1 MKLLLGFEAA
11 ARLGNFSR
19 AADELALSQSAVSH
33 QIQMLE
39 AQLGQPVFRRMGRG
53 VELTVAGKVLLSS
66 VQGALNTLRNGMG
79 RIGSYM
85 DEGLVVLVCPAPLMH
100 GWLQPRMAR
109 LLAELPGLCPL
120 LSCDETARYV
130 DEIDVD
136 LSISERPLAQAG
148 LLETPLLSDQWV
160 MVAPSALLPR
170 LAGVPVDQHHLR
182 ADLICMENAFTGEAT
197 ADVFREHLHRF
208 RKTAIYDDERLLLD
222 GALRGLGLAFLPRLL
237 AQEAITDGRLHLL
250 EGYPSVPGKTWWI
263 ARRADASRSE
273 RIGQMHDWLL
283 REGRSAGTAPSPRLN
298 VGADPAR

>member
-1 MKLLLGFEAA
+1 MKLLVGFEAA

-39 AQLGQPVFRRMGRG
+39 TQLGQPVFRRIGRG
-53 VELTVAGKVLLSS
+53 VELTVAGKILLSS
-66 VQGALNTLRNGMG
+66 VQGAINTLRNGMG

-85 DEGLVVLVCPAPLMH
+85 DEGLVVLVCPAPLLQ

-148 LLETPLLSDQWV
+148 LVETPLLSDEWV
-160 MVAPSALLPR
+160 MVAPTALLP
-170 LAGVPVDQHHLR
+170 LLEGVAVDRHHR
-182 ADLICMENAFTGEAT
+182 QVGLICMENAFTGEAT
-197 ADVFREHLHRF
+197 AGVFREHLHRF

-222 GALRGLGLAFLPRLL
+222 AALRGIGLAFLPRLL
-237 AQEAITDGRLHLL
+237 AQDAIDQGRLHLL
-250 EGYPSVPGKTWWI
+250 EGYPRVGGKTWWI
-263 ARRADASRSE
+263 SRRAGEPRSE
-273 RIGQMHDWLL
+273 RITQMHDWLL
-283 REGRSAGTAPSPRLN
+283 REGQTAVPSSVR
-298 VGADPAR
+298 

>member
-1 MKLLLGFEAA
+1 MKLLAGFEAA

-19 AADELALSQSAVSH
+19 AADELSLSQSAISH

-39 AQLGQPVFRRMGRG
+39 TQLGQPVFRRIGRG
-53 VELTVAGKVLLSS
+53 VELTVAGKILLSS
-66 VQGALNTLRNGMG
+66 VQGAINTLRNGMG

-85 DEGLVVLVCPAPLMH
+85 DEGLVVLVCPAPLLQ

-148 LLETPLLSDQWV
+148 LVETPLLSDQLV
-160 MVAPSALLPR
+160 MVAPTALLP
-170 LAGVPVDQHHLR
+170 LLDGVTVDRHHLR
-182 ADLICMENAFTGEAT
+182 VGLICMENAFTGEAT
-197 ADVFREHLHRF
+197 ASVFREHLHRF

-222 GALRGLGLAFLPRLL
+222 AALRGLGLAFLPRLL
-237 AQEAITDGRLHLL
+237 AQDAIDQGRLHLVV
-250 EGYPSVPGKTWWI
+250 GYPSVEGKTWWI
-263 ARRADASRSE
+263 SRRAGEPRSE
-273 RIGQMHDWLL
+273 RITQMHDWLL
-283 REGRSAGTAPSPRLN
+283 REGQTASDSGVR
-298 VGADPAR
+298 

>member
-1 MKLLLGFEAA
+1 MKLLAGFEAA

-19 AADELALSQSAVSH
+19 AADELSLSQSAISH

-39 AQLGQPVFRRMGRG
+39 TQLGQPVFRRIGRG
-53 VELTVAGKVLLSS
+53 VELTVAGKILLSS
-66 VQGALNTLRNGMG
+66 VQGAINTLRNGMG

-85 DEGLVVLVCPAPLMH
+85 DEGLVVLVCPAPLLQ

-136 LSISERPLAQAG
+136 LSISERALGQAG
-148 LLETPLLSDQWV
+148 LVESPLLSDQWV
-160 MVAPSALLPR
+160 MVAPTALLP
-170 LAGVPVDQHHLR
+170 LLEGVAVDQHHLQVG
-182 ADLICMENAFTGEAT
+182 LICMENAFTGEST

-222 GALRGLGLAFLPRLL
+222 AALRGLGLAFLPRLL
-237 AQEAITDGRLHLL
+237 AQDSINKGLLHLVD
-250 EGYPSVPGKTWWI
+250 GYPRVEGKTWWLS
-263 ARRADASRSE
+263 RRAGEPRSE
-273 RIGQMHDWLL
+273 RITQMHDWLL
-283 REGRSAGTAPSPRLN
+283 REGQTDL
-298 VGADPAR
+298 ARGIR

>member
-1 MKLLLGFEAA
+1 MKLLVGFEAA

-19 AADELALSQSAVSH
+19 AADELALSQSAISH

-39 AQLGQPVFRRMGRG
+39 TQLGQPVFRRIGRG
-53 VELTVAGKVLLSS
+53 VELTVAGKILLSS
-66 VQGALNTLRNGMG
+66 VQGAINTLRNGMG

-85 DEGLVVLVCPAPLMH
+85 DEGLVVLVCPAPLLQ

-148 LLETPLLSDQWV
+148 LVETALLSDQWV
-160 MVAPSALLPR
+160 MVAPTALLSR
-170 LAGVPVDQHHLR
+170 LEGVAVDRHHLKVG
-182 ADLICMENAFTGEAT
+182 LICMENAFTGEAT
-197 ADVFREHLHRF
+197 AGVFREHLHRF

-222 GALRGLGLAFLPRLL
+222 AALRGLGLAFLPRLL
-237 AQEAITDGRLHLL
+237 AQDAINQGRLCLL
-250 EGYPSVPGKTWWI
+250 EGYPSVEGKTWWI
-263 ARRADASRSE
+263 SRRAGEPRSE
-273 RIGQMHDWLL
+273 RITQMHDWLL
-283 REGRSAGTAPSPRLN
+283 REGQIVSPSTVR
-298 VGADPAR
+298 

>member
-1 MKLLLGFEAA
+1 MKLLVGFEAA

-39 AQLGQPVFRRMGRG
+39 TQLGQPVFRRIGRG
-53 VELTVAGKVLLSS
+53 VELTVAGKILLSS
-66 VQGALNTLRNGMG
+66 VQGAINTLRNGMG

-85 DEGLVVLVCPAPLMH
+85 DEGLVVLVCPAPLLQ

-109 LLAELPGLCPL
+109 LLVELPGLCPL

-148 LLETPLLSDQWV
+148 LVETPLLSDQWV
-160 MVAPSALLPR
+160 MVAPTALLPR
-170 LAGVPVDQHHLR
+170 LEGVAVDQHHR
-182 ADLICMENAFTGEAT
+182 EVGLICMENAFTGEAT

-222 GALRGLGLAFLPRLL
+222 AALRGLGLAFLPRLL
-237 AQEAITDGRLHLL
+237 AQDAIDQGRLHPL
-250 EGYPSVPGKTWWI
+250 EGYPRVTGKTWWI
-263 ARRADASRSE
+263 SRRAGEPRSE
-273 RIGQMHDWLL
+273 RITQMHHWLL
-283 REGRSAGTAPSPRLN
+283 REGQIASASAVR
-298 VGADPAR
+298 

>member
-1 MKLLLGFEAA
+1 MKLLAGFEAA

-19 AADELALSQSAVSH
+19 AADELSLSQSAISH

-39 AQLGQPVFRRMGRG
+39 TQLGQPVFRRIGRG
-53 VELTVAGKVLLSS
+53 VELTVAGKILLSS
-66 VQGALNTLRNGMG
+66 VQGAINTLRNGMG

-85 DEGLVVLVCPAPLMH
+85 DEGLVVLVCPAPLLQ

-148 LLETPLLSDQWV
+148 LVETPLLSDQLV
-160 MVAPSALLPR
+160 MVAPTALLP
-170 LAGVPVDQHHLR
+170 LLDGVTVDRHHLR
-182 ADLICMENAFTGEAT
+182 VGLICMENAFTGEAT
-197 ADVFREHLHRF
+197 ASVFREHLHRF

-222 GALRGLGLAFLPRLL
+222 AALRGLGLAFLPRLL
-237 AQEAITDGRLHLL
+237 AQDAIDQGRLHLVV
-250 EGYPSVPGKTWWI
+250 GYPSVEGKTWWI
-263 ARRADASRSE
+263 SRRAGEPRSE
-273 RIGQMHDWLL
+273 RITQMHDWLL
-283 REGRSAGTAPSPRLN
+283 REGQTASHSGVR
-298 VGADPAR
+298 

>member
-1 MKLLLGFEAA
+1 MKLLAGFEAA

-19 AADELALSQSAVSH
+19 AADELSLSQSAISH

-39 AQLGQPVFRRMGRG
+39 TQLGQPVFRRIGRG
-53 VELTVAGKVLLSS
+53 VELTVAGKILLSS
-66 VQGALNTLRNGMG
+66 VQGAINTLRNGMG

-85 DEGLVVLVCPAPLMH
+85 DEGLVVLVCPAPLLQ

-148 LLETPLLSDQWV
+148 LLETPLLSDQLV
-160 MVAPSALLPR
+160 MVAPTALLP
-170 LAGVPVDQHHLR
+170 LLDGVTVDRHHLR
-182 ADLICMENAFTGEAT
+182 VGLICMENAFTGEAT
-197 ADVFREHLHRF
+197 ASVFREHLHRF

-222 GALRGLGLAFLPRLL
+222 AALRGLGLAFLPRLL
-237 AQEAITDGRLHLL
+237 AQDAIDQGRLHLVV
-250 EGYPSVPGKTWWI
+250 GYPSVEGKTWWI
-263 ARRADASRSE
+263 SRRAGEPRSE
-273 RIGQMHDWLL
+273 RITQMHDWLL
-283 REGRSAGTAPSPRLN
+283 REGQTASDSGVR
-298 VGADPAR
+298 

>member
-1 MKLLLGFEAA
+1 MKLLVGFEAA

-19 AADELALSQSAVSH
+19 AADELALSQSAISH

-39 AQLGQPVFRRMGRG
+39 TQLGQPVFRRIGRG
-53 VELTVAGKVLLSS
+53 VELTVAGKILLSS
-66 VQGALNTLRNGMG
+66 VQGAINTLRNGMG

-85 DEGLVVLVCPAPLMH
+85 DEGLVVLVCPAPLLQ

-148 LLETPLLSDQWV
+148 LVETPLLSDEWV
-160 MVAPSALLPR
+160 MVAPTALLP
-170 LAGVPVDQHHLR
+170 LLGGVAIDRHHLQVG
-182 ADLICMENAFTGEAT
+182 LICMENAFTGEAT

-222 GALRGLGLAFLPRLL
+222 AALRGLGLAFLPRLL
-237 AQEAITDGRLHLL
+237 AQDAIDQGRLHLL
-250 EGYPSVPGKTWWI
+250 EGYPRVEGKTWWI
-263 ARRADASRSE
+263 SRRAGEPRSE
-273 RIGQMHDWLL
+273 RITQMHDWLL
-283 REGRSAGTAPSPRLN
+283 REGHTAAPSGVR
-298 VGADPAR
+298 